1 MNLGE
6 GGNRVTSK
14 EIKNIAALAT
24 NYNDDNKNNN
34 CLTVD
39 EIKRSNFEFS
49 ENILLHA
56 KRFLSLGLNKGDKI
70 GILLFNSIE
79 YLELM
84 YGAIVFVCTALY
96 VLDIF
101 LNIYT

>member
-34 CLTVD
+34 
-39 EIKRSNFEFS
+39 
-49 ENILLHA
+49 
-56 KRFLSLGLNKGDKI
+56 LSLI
-70 GILLFNSIE
+70 HI
-79 YLELM
+79 
-84 YGAIVFVCTALY
+84 
-96 VLDIF
+96 
-101 LNIYT
+101 

>member
-6 GGNRVTSK
+6 GGNRVTSN
-14 EIKNIAALAT
+14 EIKNIAVLAT

-34 CLTVD
+34 CLKVD

-56 KRFLSLGLNKGDKI
+56 KRFLSLEKKEI
-70 GILLFNSIE
+70 K
-79 YLELM
+79 
-84 YGAIVFVCTALY
+84 
-96 VLDIF
+96 
-101 LNIYT
+101 

>member
-70 GILLFNSIE
+70 DTFSIQ
-79 YLELM
+79 
-84 YGAIVFVCTALY
+84 
-96 VLDIF
+96 
-101 LNIYT
+101 LNI